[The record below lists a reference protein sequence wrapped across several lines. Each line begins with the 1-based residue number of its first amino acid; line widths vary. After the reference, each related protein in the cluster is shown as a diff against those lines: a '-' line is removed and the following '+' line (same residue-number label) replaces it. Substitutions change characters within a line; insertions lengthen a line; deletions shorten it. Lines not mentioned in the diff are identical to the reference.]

1 VVYIIT
7 AKERDAFLKLEMNE
21 EREMFIQQFWE
32 RRDPT
37 PGTPENEFKDEHH
50 RRIAQANLRFPTA
63 TGTAGWR
70 TDRGRI
76 YIVYG
81 PPDEIDDHS
90 SPGEYNRPGDH
101 WPHTFPY
108 IDWTYRY
115 LDGVGSNV
123 TMEFF
128 DPAGTHEFRMTSD
141 PSPSDAIR
149 YVKQNQ

>member
-1 VVYIIT
+1 MVYIIT
-7 AKERDAFLKLEMNE
+7 NE
-21 EREMFIQQFWE
+21 ERRAFLRLETDDERETFIDQFWK

-37 PGTPENEFKDEHH
+37 PDTPENEFKEEHY

-63 TGTAGWR
+63 QGKAGWK

-90 SPGEYNRPGDH
+90 NVDAASAVP
-101 WPHTFPY
+101 F

-115 LDGVGSNV
+115 IEGVGTNV
-123 TMEFF
+123 QMEFV
-128 DPAGTHEFRMTSD
+128 DPTGSHEFRMTSD
-141 PSPSDAIR
+141 PHPPA
-149 YVKQNQ
+149 K